1 MPNYWRSGEGRAV
14 IDTAARWVLAEAA
27 LRGLTVWD
35 YIDGRCSLAEL
46 GVTAD
51 GAARTLKPLMPDAHR
66 HYNEHG
72 GGNERYQTWEAWFS
86 KRLRN
91 RIFYF
96 FHRHAPG
103 GGVRRCLAE
112 WPLAEPQRRADLA
125 VAAE

>member
-1 MPNYWRSGEGRAV
+1 MLTGGAGRHGGRGGA
-14 IDTAARWVLAEAA
+14 DAQAA
-27 LRGLTVWD
+27 
-35 YIDGRCSLAEL
+35 
-46 GVTAD
+46 
-51 GAARTLKPLMPDAHR
+51 DAHR

-72 GGNERYQTWEAWFS
+72 GGKERYQTWEAWFS

-96 FHRHAPG
+96 FHRHAPE